1 MQRRLIG
8 GLILMALIATTT
20 HADYPSIDKL
30 PTRKDMPDPLVMLDG
45 TRVTSKEQWVKE
57 RRPELKKLFQHYMYG
72 QFPPPVKVEAT
83 VEHSDPQALGGKATL
98 KDITLTL
105 SGKHKVH
112 LLLVVPNKRSGPAP
126 VFVGLNFAGNHA
138 VLPDKAIR
146 LPTSWMYSN
155 RKGVK
160 DNRATDEG
168 RGAEVDT
175 WAIEQTIDRGF
186 AVATIYSGDIEPDD
200 KDMRRGVQAV
210 FDQGKSPEA
219 WGTIAAWAWGIHRVI
234 DYLVTLPE
242 IDAGRIIVV
251 GHSRLGKTALL
262 AGAFDERIAVVMPHQ
277 AGMGGTAP
285 SRGTI
290 GESIKRINTAFPHW
304 FNTHYKTFNDSPE
317 KLPFDQH
324 CLVAL
329 CAPRPVLFTNA
340 QEDSWANP
348 DGQFQVLQAADPVY
362 RFLGAGGM
370 EAKSQ
375 PELGKLTDGT
385 LGYWMRAGKHSMN
398 REDWKIF
405 VDYAA
410 KHLKK

>member
-1 MQRRLIG
+1 MTI
-8 GLILMALIATTT
+8 ISATTC
-20 HADYPSIDKL
+20 ADLPSIDQL
-30 PTRKDMPDPLVMLDG
+30 PARKELPDPLVMLDG
-45 TRVTSKEQWVKE
+45 KRVTTKEQWFNE
-57 RRPELKKLFQHYMYG
+57 RRPELKKLFEHYMYG
-72 QFPPPVKVEAT
+72 EFPAPVKVEAT
-83 VEHSDPQALGGKATL
+83 AEHADPQALGGKATL

-105 SGKHKVH
+105 GGKHKLH
-112 LLLVVPNKRSGPAP
+112 LLLVVPNKRNGPVP

-138 VLPDKAIR
+138 ALPDKAIR
-146 LPTSWMYSN
+146 LPTSWMYGN

-160 DNRATDEG
+160 NHRATDEG
-168 RGAEVDT
+168 RGAETDT

-186 AVATIYSGDIEPDD
+186 AVALVYAGDIEPDD
-200 KDMRRGVQAV
+200 KDIRRGVQAV
-210 FDQGKSPEA
+210 FDQGKSPTA

-242 IDAGRIIVV
+242 IDGTRIVVV

-285 SRGTI
+285 NRGTV
-290 GESIKRINTAFPHW
+290 GESVKRINTSFPHW
-304 FNTHYKTFNDSPE
+304 FNGNYKQFNDAPE

-340 QEDSWANP
+340 KEDSWANP

-362 RFLGAGGM
+362 RFLGLGGL
-370 EAKSQ
+370 EAKTQ
-375 PELGKLTDGT
+375 PELGQLTDGR
-385 LGYWMRAGKHSMN
+385 LGYWMRDGKHSMT
-398 REDWKIF
+398 REDWKVF

-410 KHLKK
+410 KHLAK